1 MARRVT
7 MPSRAAIEEHDHKLA
22 ESCARMALGQP
33 MAEARKA
40 VGLEPVDMP
49 AQHANLFFGKFAG
62 RLTADEREESFKKQ
76 AEDPAACVNCGKGPH
91 PFCHLEEAR
100 TGFSL
105 LLTEELPGGGAVHW
119 YANDGARYL
128 VIVDEL
134 RMKFGAGI
142 PKGALVYVDPP
153 EGASEAECE
162 AATRAAKGMGAQAV
176 KVLPTSQKGT
186 GAAPQADSQAAD
198 MGIREAVDVALE
210 AVPAD
215 VREGAR
221 ARADQ
226 FLSEEGL

>member
-7 MPSRAAIEEHDHKLA
+7 RVSTELEGPDAVDHRARV
-22 ESCARMALGQP
+22 AR
-33 MAEARKA
+33 EK
-40 VGLEPVDMP
+40 
-49 AQHANLFFGKFAG
+49 
-62 RLTADEREESFKKQ
+62 SFTKQ
-76 AEDPAACVNCGKGPH
+76 AKDPAACSNCGKGPH
-91 PFCHLEEAR
+91 PFCAVEEAR

-105 LLTEELPGGGAVHW
+105 LMSEELPGGGVVHW
-119 YANDGARYL
+119 YANEGARYL

-134 RMKFGAGI
+134 RMKAGAGI

-153 EGASEAECE
+153 EGATEAECD
-162 AATRAAKGMGAQAV
+162 AAERAAKGMGAQAV
-176 KVLPTSQKGT
+176 KVLPASQKGT
-186 GAAPQADSQAAD
+186 GGAAEMESKPVADV
-198 MGIREAVDVALE
+198 GIREAVDQALE